1 MRYGRFLIAMTFLGG
16 PALAQEP
23 APNETVVQVKCK
35 DGTLS
40 MDGQGACSDHGGLAP
55 ADAPP
60 TKRTPV
66 TVEED
71 RRVAPQTPA
80 MGKPTTVRCKDGTL
94 TPGGQ
99 GACFDG
105 GGVDK
110 ATSYAP
116 LPVPDSTTRAVH
128 DGEARAYNPKAELT
142 TDPPLPYSTP
152 ERVTARCKDG
162 TLSYAKHHSATC
174 SGHAG
179 VEVWLGGAVY

>member
-1 MRYGRFLIAMTFLGG
+1 MRYGRFVMAMMFLGA

-23 APNETVVQVKCK
+23 APDEPTPQVKCK

-40 MDGQGACSDHGGLAP
+40 KVGEGACSDHGGLAP
-55 ADAPP
+55 ADALP

-80 MGKPTTVRCKDGTL
+80 MGKPASVRCKDGTIV
-94 TPGGQ
+94 PGGQ
-99 GACFDG
+99 GACFNG

-142 TDPPLPYSTP
+142 TDPPLEAATP
-152 ERVTARCKDG
+152 GQATARCKDG
-162 TLSYAKHHSATC
+162 TLSHAKHHSDTC
-174 SGHAG
+174 AGHAG
-179 VEVWLGGAVY
+179 VEAWLDGTGN